1 MTASSSAL
9 AAARAARV
17 AEMALP
23 VIDRL
28 MQTLDAENEQ
38 IANRHRI
45 DYRAFNQRKSQG
57 LLELT
62 RLIPAIEGVAPT
74 NKLLSAMS
82 LLRAKL
88 DANQRMLRVQLNAA
102 RKVSDIIAKAI
113 QDGQS
118 DGTYSAF
125 VWRDPTE

>member
-1 MTASSSAL
+1 MTASSPAL
-9 AAARAARV
+9 AGARAARV
-17 AEMALP
+17 ADMALP
-23 VIDRL
+23 IIERL

-45 DYRAFNQRKSQG
+45 DYRTYNQRKSQG

-62 RLIPAIEGVAPT
+62 RLLSAIEGVAPT
-74 NKLLSAMS
+74 TKLLEAMS

-113 QDGQS
+113 HDGQS

-125 VWRDPTE
+125 AWRDPTE